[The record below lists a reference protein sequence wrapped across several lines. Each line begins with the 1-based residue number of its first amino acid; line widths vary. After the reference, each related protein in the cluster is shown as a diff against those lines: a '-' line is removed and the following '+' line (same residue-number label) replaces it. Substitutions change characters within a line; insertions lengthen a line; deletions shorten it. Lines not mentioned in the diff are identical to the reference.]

1 MWQKATAPG
10 TYTWE
15 QALTYCENLTLPA
28 GGYSDWRLPNRNEL
42 QSIVD
47 YSRYN
52 PAIDTTFFPD
62 TVASNYWSST
72 TYADNTS
79 YAWYVYFSY
88 GGVGNY
94 SKTSSYYVR
103 AVRGGQCGSL
113 GDSDGDRVPDDT
125 TTVPRPITRVRRM
138 RIVTASAMPVIQH

>member
-1 MWQKATAPG
+1 MRGGQSNNNFIDNGDGTITDTSTGLMWQKATAPG

-62 TVASNYWSST
+62 TVASAYWSST
-72 TYADNTS
+72 TYAYDTND
-79 YAWYVYFSY
+79 AWY
-88 GGVGNY
+88 
-94 SKTSSYYVR
+94 
-103 AVRGGQCGSL
+103 RGLHNGY
-113 GDSDGDRVPDDT
+113 
-125 TTVPRPITRVRRM
+125 
-138 RIVTASAMPVIQH
+138 VTATTIRARLLLCSRGARWTVWPYSH